1 MSIVSKLEFGVLRL
15 TIRRPERR
23 NTITS
28 DMFASLSEA
37 LRSAEADPG
46 VRVVLI
52 EGEGAVFSAGADLEE
67 SLKTPDRIDREM
79 SDFFTVLRRF
89 PKPVVALVAGPAVG
103 EAFAMLLYCD
113 LVYAGTKTLF
123 SIPSVALAR
132 TPRFGVAHV
141 MTSAAGYPK
150 AAEKLLLS
158 EPLTADEAAAMR
170 LVTAV
175 IDDDELAQTV
185 AAKAAR
191 LAVLPPEA
199 VAETKRL
206 MRLVRDRQIEALA
219 DEEEETYAR
228 RVRSA
233 EAAEALK
240 AFTEGRKPVFRPE
253 GSDGSGEA

>member
-89 PKPVVALVAGPAVG
+89 PKPVVALVA
-103 EAFAMLLYCD
+103 D
-113 LVYAGTKTLF
+113 RK
-123 SIPSVALAR
+123 SV
-132 TPRFGVAHV
+132 V
-141 MTSAAGYPK
+141 
-150 AAEKLLLS
+150 
-158 EPLTADEAAAMR
+158 
-170 LVTAV
+170 
-175 IDDDELAQTV
+175 
-185 AAKAAR
+185 
-191 LAVLPPEA
+191 
-199 VAETKRL
+199 
-206 MRLVRDRQIEALA
+206 
-219 DEEEETYAR
+219 
-228 RVRSA
+228 
-233 EAAEALK
+233 
-240 AFTEGRKPVFRPE
+240 
-253 GSDGSGEA
+253 

>member
-28 DMFASLSEA
+28 DMFASLSES

-113 LVYAGTKTLF
+113 LVYAGTKALF
-123 SIPSVALAR
+123 SIPAVALAR
-132 TPRFGVAHV
+132 TPRFGIAHV
-141 MTSAAGYPK
+141 MTAAAGYPK

-158 EPLTADEAAAMR
+158 EPVTADEAAAMR

-175 IDDDELAQTV
+175 VDDDELAQTV

-206 MRLVRDRQIEALA
+206 MRAVRDRQIEALA